1 MRRDDWDRKGPDLK
15 AALGCKK
22 LAIFAAVGFLA
33 GLAVLASGVAAVS
46 GWLT

>member
-15 AALGCKK
+15 AAVGCKK
-22 LAIFAAVGFLA
+22 LAMSAFFGLLA
-33 GLAVLASGVAAVS
+33 GLAVLASGVAAMS